1 MEEQH
6 VGDGFFVSHYN
17 FSKEVVSQLTSIPK
31 KIQFHDVTLRDG
43 EQQAG
48 IVFRDD
54 EKVAIARAL
63 DEAGVDRIE
72 AGMPAVSPSDEKA
85 VREIAKLG
93 LSAKVFSFARCL
105 KNDVDL
111 ALKCD
116 VQGVVMEIPSSDHL
130 LRRAYRWSEERAIQL
145 AVEATSYAHEHGLF
159 VAFFTIDSTRASFE
173 TAWKLINSVAENGHM
188 DSLVLVDT
196 FGVCSPHA
204 IAHFVNLFKSRVKKP
219 LEIHV
224 HNDFGLAVANS
235 IMAVVNGVETVHVS
249 VNGIGER
256 TGNAPLE
263 STSMALHLLY
273 GAKIKIRPEKLKPL
287 SKLVEEFSRVKPEPQ
302 HPIIGEK
309 IFTIESG
316 IVAGWWANVEEEYPN
331 EIFPFLPEYVGHE
344 SVKVVMGK
352 KSGRDSLVYK
362 LKKLGVKIDE
372 EKLDGALM
380 SVKSH
385 SLLLKRELTDH
396 ELLELLVK
404 NGFIKR

>member
-1 MEEQH
+1 MFDKHLGEK
-6 VGDGFFVSHYN
+6 FFVSHYN
-17 FSKEVVSQLTSIPK
+17 FSKDVSDLLKQMPQK
-31 KIQFHDVTLRDG
+31 VYFHDVTLRDG

-48 IVFRDD
+48 ITFRDD
-54 EKVAIARAL
+54 EKVSIAQAL

-85 VREIAKLG
+85 VKEIAKLG
-93 LSAKVFSFARCL
+93 LSAKIFAFSRCL
-105 KNDVDL
+105 KSDVDL

-116 VQGVVMEIPSSDHL
+116 VEGVVMEIPSSDHL
-130 LRRAYRWSEERAIQL
+130 LRRAYRWSEEKAIQL

-159 VAFFTIDSTRASFE
+159 VAFFTIDSTRASFD
-173 TAWKLINSVAENGHM
+173 TAWKLINSVAEYGHM

-204 IAHFVNLFKSRVKKP
+204 ISHFVNLFKARVKKP

-273 GAKIKIRPEKLKPL
+273 GVDINIRTEKLKPL
-287 SKLVEEFSRVKPEPQ
+287 SSLVEEFSRIKLEPQ
-302 HPIIGEK
+302 HPIVGDK

-331 EIFPFLPEYVGHE
+331 EIFPFLPEYVGQKF
-344 SVKVVMGK
+344 VKVAVGK
-352 KSGRDSLVYK
+352 KSGKDSLAYK
-362 LKKLGVKIDE
+362 LRKNNIKIEDD
-372 EKLDGALM
+372 KMDAALM
-380 SVKSH
+380 LVKSH
-385 SLLLKRELTDH
+385 SLLLKRELSDE
-396 ELLELLVK
+396 ELLAILQKGGL
-404 NGFIKR
+404 IKR